1 MERKLRDRYLGTRG
15 AISAEVER
23 MEWDMR
29 KGVPL
34 PCADVRRFVG
44 MVERFVK
51 GANEVFEK
59 ARRL

>member
-1 MERKLRDRYLGTRG
+1 
-15 AISAEVER
+15 

-34 PCADVRRFVG
+34 PCAGVRRFVG
-44 MVERFVK
+44 RVERFVK
-51 GANEVFEK
+51 EANEVFEK